1 MVIHIIE
8 STSQS
13 IPLQI
18 YNLFSVLP
26 NYSPQKQWANLLLRQ
41 IICYFAA
48 IMKCPFSISF
58 LLCCTIWLAACTG
71 PVLIEEPEKEPTNTE
86 QSDSIPNDST
96 SHNEP
101 HENDSV
107 PIIHEGTYTS
117 PYSIAEAQTLGRGKS
132 VWVEGY
138 IVGCV
143 SGSMKSGCNYTEEA
157 TTQSNILLADTFPT
171 GSEEDYLQCFPV
183 ELPSNSAERDD
194 LNLYDNPDLYHRK
207 LRIQGDITL
216 YYKVV
221 GMKEV
226 ADHFF
231 FDEDE
236 DENEGENEG
245 GNEGGN
251 EPDRPNDPDAT
262 REDTL
267 SIAKAITLQ
276 NKGEQPYIK
285 GYIVGYYNG
294 SSICFN
300 PTEEQISTRAR
311 NNVVLADN
319 AQETSNVIIVELPT
333 ETTLR
338 QRVNLTDNPQNL
350 HRALTVKG
358 MLMDYKDTSYAGC
371 MGTLSGLGDDDDYYF
386 LLE

>member
-1 MVIHIIE
+1 
-8 STSQS
+8 
-13 IPLQI
+13 
-18 YNLFSVLP
+18 
-26 NYSPQKQWANLLLRQ
+26 
-41 IICYFAA
+41 
-48 IMKCPFSISF
+48 MKCPFSISF
-58 LLCCTIWLAACTG
+58 LLCCTLWLAACTG
-71 PVLIEEPEKEPTNTE
+71 PVIIEEPEKESTNTE
-86 QSDSIPNDST
+86 QSNSTPNDSTPNDST
-96 SHNEP
+96 SHDEP
-101 HENDSV
+101 HKNDSV

-117 PYSIAEAQTLGRGKS
+117 PYSIAEAQTLGRGKG
-132 VWVEGY
+132 VWIEGY

-171 GSEEDYLQCFPV
+171 GDKNDYLRCLPV

-194 LNLYDNPDLYHRK
+194 LNLYDNPDLYHRR
-207 LRIQGDITL
+207 LRIQGDITR

-221 GMKEV
+221 GIKEV
-226 ADHFF
+226 ADYFF
-231 FDEDE
+231 IDEDEDEDE
-236 DENEGENEG
+236 DENEDENEDEDK
-245 GNEGGN
+245 NEN
-251 EPDRPNDPDAT
+251 ENEDEDDNEDNNENEDDRPNDPDAT
-262 REDTL
+262 RNDTL

-311 NNVVLADN
+311 NNVVLADDI
-319 AQETSNVIIVELPT
+319 QETSSVIIVELPT
-333 ETTLR
+333 ETALR

-350 HRALTVKG
+350 HRTLTVKG
-358 MLMDYKDTSYAGC
+358 SLMDYKETYYAGC
-371 MGTLSGLGDDDDYYF
+371 MGTLSGLGDDEDYYF